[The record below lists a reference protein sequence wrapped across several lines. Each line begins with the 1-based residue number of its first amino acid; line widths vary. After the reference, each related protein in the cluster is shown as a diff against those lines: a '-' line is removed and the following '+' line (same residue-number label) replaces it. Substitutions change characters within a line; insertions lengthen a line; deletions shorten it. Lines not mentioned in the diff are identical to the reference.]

1 MKTSFLFFL
10 VLFVIQVT
18 TAQFNFRQHKIVAGD
33 DVYSLAKEY
42 GTTPQAIYRLNPTAK
57 NGIQPGQILVIPNV
71 VEVPELPVEG
81 IEFKKHKVRKKQTL
95 YSISKKYGVSI
106 DDIKKY
112 NETVAVDG
120 LKKGDILKIP
130 LPAPKVTKVFKS
142 LNETTS
148 PVTGEKKEL
157 KTQIYTVKAK
167 ETRYGIAR
175 KFGITVSE
183 LEHMNPNLGVDFP
196 VGIQILVPEK
206 VVIATSETPEGLMLY
221 RVPAKQT
228 LYSLS
233 KEFEISTDS
242 IVKLNPEIAEGL
254 KADMVIQVPNN
265 EFGSVLSKTDLLD
278 NLINLE
284 KKKIA
289 ILLPFDVSKL
299 SEEPIL
305 YQDYLAKSKV
315 ARLVVDFYS
324 GALLALDKAKELGVD
339 IEVTVA
345 DTQKSAKVVET
356 LVEQKNLRSY
366 DAIVGPLYNKN
377 VEKLASMLQG
387 DQVPV
392 FSPISNKV
400 VTAHT
405 NLYQTLPSSK
415 ELQRNI
421 INYVAKDTLP
431 KNIVIIA
438 DTKHQSNKQ
447 ALLKVFSKA
456 KVLSPEDDNF
466 IIEEDLLK
474 IIGEEESVIP
484 NYVFLESANLVL
496 VSNVVSLLS
505 AKAKTHKIT
514 LFTTNKAA
522 VYENEAV
529 SNTSL
534 SNLNFHYPSV
544 SKVEE
549 NIEVPFLV
557 AYKDR
562 FGTAPN
568 SYAIRGY
575 DLVYDVVLRL
585 CASKNI
591 SDLNNLDLETE
602 YTENKFQY
610 KKTKNGGVINKA
622 SYIVKYAEGLHFEV
636 VK

>member
-206 VVIATSETPEGLMLY
+206 VVIVTSETPEGLMLY

-299 SEEPIL
+299 SEEPTL
-305 YQDYLAKSKV
+305 YQDHLAKSKV

-345 DTQKSAKVVET
+345 DTQKSAKVLET

-610 KKTKNGGVINKA
+610 KKTKSGGVINKA